1 MSRFILSL
9 FFVCLSANISIA
21 QTSVLAKQ
29 YKEQELRYTEQFIK
43 NLGDKLNQ
51 SFEEQLAKFED
62 EELGFWS
69 SYSNMFALFDSEEEQ
84 MRAWALKGDK
94 YFNPISI
101 EQLYHAEFA
110 EYQKTIKLYR
120 QKFSETPGFASTQIR
135 ELHIPE
141 KSVSLQKLSDHAR
154 NNVWIEATG
163 WLFDTRLFVVFVTF
177 ISALL
182 GIPAPPAWI
191 VTLAGIL
198 VNLILTNIND
208 NNLVESLREQRKEHP
223 TLNVQELQ
231 TRLTD
236 NINQFYEN
244 K

>member
-43 NLGDKLNQ
+43 TLGDKLNQ

-69 SYSNMFALFDSEEEQ
+69 SYSNMLALFDSEEEQ

-198 VNLILTNIND
+198 LNLILTNINARALCVVSRALTTD
-208 NNLVESLREQRKEHP
+208 CKKASLTLCRPTKSLLV
-223 TLNVQELQ
+223 
-231 TRLTD
+231 
-236 NINQFYEN
+236 
-244 K
+244 